1 MFEAAKEILGG
12 TGYKTIG
19 LDHFVLEDDEL
30 YTARQNGQLHRNFQG
45 YCTRRTTGQV
55 YAFGVTGI
63 SQLSSAYT
71 QNSKD
76 IHQYIEQIE
85 DGSFAIAKGYTLSRD
100 EQITREAIET
110 LMCNYTLNWQDVATR
125 LSCPV
130 DEVKAAT
137 AYDEKRM
144 REFAGDGLIE
154 YDDDHIRMTSEG
166 ALFVRNVA
174 ASLDKL
180 MLHSNKSFSKP
191 V

>member
-1 MFEAAKEILGG
+1 
-12 TGYKTIG
+12 
-19 LDHFVLEDDEL
+19 
-30 YTARQNGQLHRNFQG
+30 
-45 YCTRRTTGQV
+45 
-55 YAFGVTGI
+55 
-63 SQLSSAYT
+63 
-71 QNSKD
+71 
-76 IHQYIEQIE
+76 
-85 DGSFAIAKGYTLSRD
+85 
-100 EQITREAIET
+100 
-110 LMCNYTLNWQDVATR
+110 MCNYTLNWQDVATR

-144 REFAGDGLIE
+144 REFAADGLVE